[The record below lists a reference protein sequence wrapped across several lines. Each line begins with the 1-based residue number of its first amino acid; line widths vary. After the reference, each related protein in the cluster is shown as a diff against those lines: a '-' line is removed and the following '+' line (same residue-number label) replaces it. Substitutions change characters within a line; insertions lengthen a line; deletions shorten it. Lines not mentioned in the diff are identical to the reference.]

1 VASCSDVFVKSP
13 AAPAS
18 DQQRDYPLSDAELAL
33 ETFDKANKRERI
45 MPLASQNEFV
55 LLYNGDAIEAAE
67 RRERLQSAAEA
78 RRRARSAQRRKRF
91 VPGQF
96 VVCRFCSLGA

>member
-1 VASCSDVFVKSP
+1 
-13 AAPAS
+13 
-18 DQQRDYPLSDAELAL
+18 
-33 ETFDKANKRERI
+33 
-45 MPLASQNEFV
+45 MPLTSQRNFA
-55 LLYNGDAIEAAE
+55 LLYNGDIIEAAE

-96 VVCRFCSLGA
+96 VVC